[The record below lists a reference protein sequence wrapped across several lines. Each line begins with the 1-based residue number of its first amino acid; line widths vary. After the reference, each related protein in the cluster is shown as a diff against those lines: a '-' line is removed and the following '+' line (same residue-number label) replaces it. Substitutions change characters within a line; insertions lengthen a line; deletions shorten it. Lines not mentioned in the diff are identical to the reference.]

1 MGKQWKSEEGN
12 GGGGGAIEIRD
23 GGALYGVRA
32 GDRRLPPRAFGAAR
46 SLADHTTPYQYTAVV
61 LDLKDKAYELTGES
75 ISNTTA
81 TNEHLRSLEGSEGQE
96 RRICKFVISN
106 QLEAIEA
113 LEAKSDATGKKNLE
127 EAIMWYKR
135 FLGFQ
140 VVGGEGV
147 KFVFNKIGIQNPGN
161 EYSFCIKLNKDRYN
175 HDVVACLVLITVLH
189 CAPFLKDSEEL
200 VKDLNCSNDMF
211 KFVRIMREKF
221 QAAAI
226 NGTP

>member
-140 VVGGEGV
+140 VVGGE
-147 KFVFNKIGIQNPGN
+147 
-161 EYSFCIKLNKDRYN
+161 
-175 HDVVACLVLITVLH
+175 VLH